1 MKQTLTRKK
10 FNPYYRIEEARAI
23 IKSNRQASDDIW
35 VNKLVAILQLRDV
48 FKQEYKEDH
57 QTYFEEKFPLYADL
71 LNAFEDT
78 RVGGDRELLEAC
90 ILASGDCGEVAEYL
104 DNPRFTAHYLALYRQ
119 MFYVVDHTISNKASV
134 FQNIVAPILKSNGSK
149 LAVGVIWKLLALVG
163 GLSLLFNKGLG
174 TAAIRIEDM
183 EYLMQ
188 LTCMRHLSTMLQ
200 YASNGVEFF
209 EENPAAAMTLSAL
222 SEFDGLRGSGR
233 RTDYIAN
240 ITDVSKNRFSNVLSG
255 ELKLISAPNDILIKM
270 SEVDGT
276 FEPALEGAMEVTK
289 HLTFI
294 EENNND

>member
-35 VNKLVAILQLRDV
+35 VNKLVDIFRLRDT
-48 FKQEYKEDH
+48 FKQEYTDDY
-57 QTYFEEKFPLYADL
+57 QAYFEEKFPLYADL
-71 LNAFEDT
+71 LNAYEDT
-78 RVGGDRELLEAC
+78 RIGGDRELLEAC
-90 ILASGDCGEVAEYL
+90 MLASGDCGEISEYL
-104 DNPRFTAHYLALYRQ
+104 DNPRFTPHYLMLYRQ
-119 MFYVVDHTISNKASV
+119 LFYTVDLTVSNKASI

-200 YASNGVEFF
+200 YASSGVEFF

-222 SEFDGLRGSGR
+222 AEFDGLRGSGR

-255 ELKLISAPNDILIKM
+255 ELRLISAPNDILIKM

-276 FEPALEGAMEVTK
+276 FEPALEGAMEVTE

-294 EENNND
+294 EDNNND

>member
-35 VNKLVAILQLRDV
+35 VNKLVDILRLRDT
-48 FKQEYKEDH
+48 FKQEYTDDY

-71 LNAFEDT
+71 LNAYEDT
-78 RVGGDRELLEAC
+78 RIGGDRELLEAC
-90 ILASGDCGEVAEYL
+90 MLANGDCGEISEYL
-104 DNPRFTAHYLALYRQ
+104 DNPRFTPHYLMLYRQ
-119 MFYVVDHTISNKASV
+119 LFYAVDLTISNKASI

-174 TAAIRIEDM
+174 TTAIRIEDM

-200 YASNGVEFF
+200 YASSGVEFF

-222 SEFDGLRGSGR
+222 AEFDGLRGSGR

-255 ELKLISAPNDILIKM
+255 ELRLISAPNDILIKM

-294 EENNND
+294 EDNNND